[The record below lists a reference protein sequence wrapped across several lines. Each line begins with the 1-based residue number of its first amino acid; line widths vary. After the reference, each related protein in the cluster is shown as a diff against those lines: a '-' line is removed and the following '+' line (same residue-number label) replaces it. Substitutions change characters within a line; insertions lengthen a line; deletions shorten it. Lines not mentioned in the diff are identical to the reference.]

1 MRRLLCSVGPAA
13 SAEGRMTRDEI
24 LDRWRARQAEWT
36 ALCVSLSGEKIATE
50 VLKDMESLLDAEGS
64 EPIRLTEA
72 ARRTGYRADYI
83 GRLIRDGK
91 VPNAGRPKAPLVRLR
106 DLPKKRLRIRPMD
119 TMLDRKRIALA
130 VANSERRTS
139 NG

>member
-1 MRRLLCSVGPAA
+1 
-13 SAEGRMTRDEI
+13 MTRDEV

-36 ALCVSLSGEKIATE
+36 ALGVSLSGEKIATE

-64 EPIRLTEA
+64 EPLRLTEA

-106 DLPKKRLRIRPMD
+106 DLPKKPAATLPAREHIGCAHLWS
-119 TMLDRKRIALA
+119 LFAA
-130 VANSERRTS
+130 TS
-139 NG
+139 RS